1 MISVQDISKSYGS
14 LKALDRVS
22 FEVPP
27 GQILGFLGPNGAGKT
42 TMMKILTTF
51 ISPTS
56 GTATV
61 AGHDVLEGS
70 LEVRRRIGYLPEQC
84 PLYDDMTVYEYLEYV
99 AQARDIPAGEV
110 MPRLRDTMATCG
122 LAERVDQ
129 VISTLSKGY
138 RQRVG
143 LAQAMIHEPDVL
155 ILDEPTSG
163 LDPNQIVE
171 IREVI
176 KRIGQEKT
184 VILSTHILSEVQ
196 ATCSRVLIINQGKLV
211 ADGRPEDLVRQMGS
225 NALYLELQP
234 NGAKPDEMG
243 AVFAAIPGVAA
254 VRPAHAE
261 DAGVVALR
269 LSLSENQDVRAEVF
283 RAAVQKGW
291 VILEMRRAEHNLED
305 VFRQLT
311 IGK

>member
-14 LKALDRVS
+14 IKALDRVS

-42 TMMKILTTF
+42 TMMKVLTTF

-56 GTATV
+56 GTASV
-61 AGHDVLEGS
+61 AGFDVLEHS

-84 PLYDDMTVYEYLEYV
+84 PIYDDMSVYEYLEYV
-99 AQARDIPAGEV
+99 AQARDIPAGEQI
-110 MPRLRDTMATCG
+110 PRLRDTMSLCG
-122 LAERVDQ
+122 LSERVDQ
-129 VISTLSKGY
+129 LIGTLSKGY

-143 LAQAMIHEPDVL
+143 LAQAMIHEPDLL

-171 IREVI
+171 VREVI

-196 ATCSRVLIINQGKLV
+196 ATCSRVLIVNHGRLV
-211 ADGRPEDLVRQMGS
+211 ADGSPEDLVRQMGS
-225 NALYLELQP
+225 NAIHLELQQ
-234 NGAKPDEMG
+234 NGARREEMIG
-243 AVFAAIPGVAA
+243 VFGSIAGVAA
-254 VRPAHAE
+254 AREQRAE

-269 LSLSENQDVRAEVF
+269 LSLSANKDVRAEVF